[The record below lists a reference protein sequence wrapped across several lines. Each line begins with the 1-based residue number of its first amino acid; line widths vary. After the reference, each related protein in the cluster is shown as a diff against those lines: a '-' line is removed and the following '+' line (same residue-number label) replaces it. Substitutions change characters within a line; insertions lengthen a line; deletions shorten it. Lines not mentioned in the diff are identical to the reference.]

1 MKKIKSLLLS
11 AATLLAAVGSAQ
23 GATIIVDDASHVSVF
38 YYDPVSYNQVELQ
51 FENNQA
57 TINAQTSYNVNPVSP
72 YIIKSV
78 TASDYNTPYY
88 SSTYCNLYAN
98 TDDVVYTITTV
109 NLDEARTA
117 SCTVNVDDASLVS
130 AYISATSRNIT
141 FENGANTLKF
151 DPELENTLSLSSTNY
166 NVPLYEVKLNG
177 APVQSYGSHYEVI
190 LTDGCTVD
198 VTAKVP
204 ALPATISFEYNE
216 DGFGIIEGVKV
227 NNQPVENFDGY
238 TLSVTTGD
246 LVELTANSL
255 YNLNGFYINGE
266 SQYWY
271 GSYPYSFTVMSDTQ
285 IRIEAHKLAS
295 YKVTISVDN
304 PDHIQF
310 FNSSYGSGDEITIT
324 GTMTE
329 LELPE
334 TNAVLSWK
342 AASKCY
348 IESITVDG
356 QPYESDYIY
365 VTDGMNISFV
375 TGEYVADKTLV
386 IWMDNRDI
394 PMEYFSFAS
403 QQTHDEFTISTGYNI
418 LEYYEAMAPFGFSWY
433 SSQANITD
441 PRLYLD
447 GQQLSPLYEGS
458 TTFEIIPPADNS
470 VFKIFLT
477 TTPVECAVTFSN
489 ADEIPVEIKHDIVMP
504 LEGSE
509 LTCFAGTQIEISP
522 DYAEPVEVK
531 VNDVAVA
538 AGEDGSFKFTVEDP
552 QTAVLISAKGSSAI
566 TAIDTDSAE
575 AASAPVYNL
584 QGIRVATAG
593 NISALP
599 SGIYI
604 VNGRKVAV
612 K

>member
-11 AATLLAAVGSAQ
+11 AAALLAAAVPAQ
-23 GATIIVDDASHVSVF
+23 AATLIVDDASHVTAT
-38 YYDPVSYNQVELQ
+38 YYDPVTYNQMELE
-51 FENNQA
+51 FVNNQA
-57 TINAQTSYNVNPVSP
+57 TIQTQISYNIMTVDP

-88 SSTYCNLYAN
+88 STTYCSLYAN
-98 TDDVVYTITTV
+98 TDDVVYTMTTV
-109 NLDEARTA
+109 NLEEARTA

-141 FENGANTLKF
+141 FDNGSNTLRF

-166 NVPLYEVKLNG
+166 YQPLYEVKLNG
-177 APVQSYGSHYEVI
+177 EPVESYGSYYEVI
-190 LTDGCTVD
+190 LTNGCTVD

-204 ALPATISFEYNE
+204 ALPATVSFEYNE
-216 DGFGIIEGVKV
+216 AGFGIIEDVKV

-246 LVELTANSL
+246 LVELTASTL
-255 YNLNGFYINGE
+255 YGLDGFYINGE
-266 SQYWY
+266 TQYWY
-271 GSYPYSFTVMSDTQ
+271 GTYPYSFTVMADTQ
-285 IRIEAHKLAS
+285 IRIEAHKYAT
-295 YKVTISVDN
+295 YKVTLSIDN
-304 PDHIQF
+304 PENIRIY
-310 FNSSYGSGDEITIT
+310 NSSYASGDEITIT
-324 GTMTE
+324 GNLTE

-334 TNAVLSWK
+334 NNAVLSWK
-342 AASKCY
+342 AAAKCY
-348 IESITVDG
+348 IESVTVDG
-356 QPYESDYIY
+356 QPYQSDYIY
-365 VTDGMNISFV
+365 LTDGMNISFV
-375 TGEYVADKTLV
+375 TGEYAADKTLV

-403 QQTHDEFTISTGYNI
+403 QQTHDEFTILTGYNI

-458 TTFEIIPPADNS
+458 TTYEITPTSDNS

-477 TTPVECAVTFSN
+477 TTPVECAVTISN
-489 ADEIPVEIKHDIVMP
+489 TDEIPVAIKHDLVMP
-504 LEGSE
+504 LEASE
-509 LTCFAGTQIEISP
+509 LTCFAGTQIEITT

-531 VNDVAVA
+531 VNNAAVT
-538 AGEDGSFKFTVEDP
+538 AGEDGAFKFIVEDP
-552 QTAVLISAKGSSAI
+552 QTDVVISKKSTVAI
-566 TAIDTDSAE
+566 TSVTTDTE

-593 NISALP
+593 NLSGLP
-599 SGIYI
+599 AGIYI